1 VFTIFASNT
10 NEIEGT
16 FGRLPALNLARGKNY
31 LKRQAENAHDNG
43 GTHVRPQPQG
53 PARGGRAYL
62 LRLPDAES
70 KTREYARF
78 VDDFRIAAV
87 ASRKAARAA

>member
-1 VFTIFASNT
+1 MPRLSSLEECDADRVRRRPSFGKITPINK
-10 NEIEGT
+10 NR
-16 FGRLPALNLARGKNY
+16 GRLIDLDDRIKALVTV
-31 LKRQAENAHDNG
+31 H
-43 GTHVRPQPQG
+43 PS
-53 PARGGRAYL
+53 YL